1 MAAYRLLYQD
11 DDGEN
16 RVEEILEG
24 VTGVDREDGWVVIWR
39 GDDVVQRLRE
49 QHVLRLDEMA

>member
-1 MAAYRLLYQD
+1 MATYRLLYQD

-16 RVEEILEG
+16 RVEEVLEG

-39 GDDVVQRLRE
+39 GREVVQRLRE
-49 QHVLRLDEMA
+49 QHVVRLDEMA